1 MKVAETKFAIYDPVD
16 AFSLTDLQLQPLD
29 QSKAKWQWLIGNAPG
44 VSFYHQQSWI
54 ELLSRAYG
62 FSFSLA
68 FLSRSGVPSAGCV
81 LARSKSSFGQRFVSL
96 PFSDTCAPLA
106 LNEEAAHELLA
117 ALTLQGPQNA
127 AYEIRGIK
135 APWPWHTVE
144 CFANWTLEL
153 GRPLGVLERALA
165 VNFRRNVKRGVQR
178 NIRIDRGNGLSYL
191 RRFYKLQ
198 LESRR
203 RQGVPPQ
210 PWRFFKLLH
219 EIFAP
224 AGNLD
229 IWIAQESD
237 EDVACAVFLISEGLV
252 HYKWGA
258 RRADSK
264 AYANHVLF
272 WSAIEEFALG
282 QRVIDLGRTDVR
294 NHGLMRFKK
303 ELGAKLSP
311 IAFSFYPHSPGQVSS
326 EVLTGK
332 RRLAAEILR
341 RLPIFA
347 TRILGEAAYGFFA

>member
-1 MKVAETKFAIYDPVD
+1 MEVAATKIPIYDCAD
-16 AFSLTDLQLQPLD
+16 AFGITHFQLQPLD
-29 QSKAKWQWLIGNAPG
+29 ESKVKWEWLIDNAPR

-62 FSFSLA
+62 FSFWLA
-68 FLSRSGVPSAGCV
+68 FISRSGEPTAGSV
-81 LARSKSSFGQRFVSL
+81 LARARSPFCQRFVSL

-106 LNEEAAHELLA
+106 LNGEAAHELLA

-135 APWPWHTVE
+135 APRPWHTVE

-153 GRPLGVLERALA
+153 DCPSGVLERGLA
-165 VNFRRNVKRGVQR
+165 ANFRRNVKRAVQG
-178 NIRIDRGNGLSYL
+178 NIRIDRGHGLSYV

-203 RQGVPPQ
+203 RQGIPPQ

-219 EIFAP
+219 EIFART
-224 AGNLD
+224 GNLEV
-229 IWIAQESD
+229 WIARENE
-237 EDVACAVFLISEGLV
+237 EDVACAVFLTDENSV

-258 RRADSK
+258 RRAGRQSC
-264 AYANHVLF
+264 ANHLLF
-272 WSAIEEFALG
+272 WTAIEEFAG
-282 QRVIDLGRTDVR
+282 RKGIVDLGRTDVR

-311 IAFSFYPHSPGQVSS
+311 IAFSFYPCAPGQISS
-326 EVLTGK
+326 EVLSGK
-332 RRLAAEILR
+332 RRVAAEILR

-347 TRILGEAAYGFFA
+347 ARVLGEAAYGFFA

>member
-1 MKVAETKFAIYDPVD
+1 MEIAATKIPI
-16 AFSLTDLQLQPLD
+16 FSCLDSSNRINLQLQTFD
-29 QSKAKWQWLIGNAPG
+29 KAKAKWEWLICNAPG
-44 VSFYHQQSWI
+44 VTFYHRPPWI

-68 FLSRSGVPSAGCV
+68 FVSHNGVLAAGCV
-81 LARSKSSFGQRFVSL
+81 LARARRPFGPRFISL
-96 PFSDTCAPLA
+96 PFSDACAPLA
-106 LNEEAAHELLA
+106 LNGEAADQLLA
-117 ALTLQGPQNA
+117 ALTLQGPANT

-153 GRPLGVLERALA
+153 DQPLRVLERGLA
-165 VNFRRNVKRGVQR
+165 INFRRNVKRAVER
-178 NIRIDRGNGLSYL
+178 NIRIDRGRGLSYL

-210 PWRFFKLLH
+210 PWRFFQLLH

-224 AGNLD
+224 AGNLEV
-229 IWIAQESD
+229 WIAQENE
-237 EDVACAVFLISEGLV
+237 EDVACVVFFTDENRV

-258 RRADSK
+258 RRADRRACAS
-264 AYANHVLF
+264 HLLF
-272 WSAIEEFALG
+272 WNAIEEFAG
-282 QRVIDLGRTDVR
+282 RKRAMDLGRTDVR

-311 IAFSFYPHSPGQVSS
+311 VAFSFYPHAPGQISS
-326 EVLTGK
+326 EVTTGK
-332 RRLAAEILR
+332 RRVAAQILR

>member
-1 MKVAETKFAIYDPVD
+1 MEIAATPIPITVCSD
-16 AFSLTDLQLQPLD
+16 AFSGTHFELEPFW
-29 QSKAKWQWLIGNAPG
+29 KGKGKWESLIANAPG
-44 VSFYHQQSWI
+44 VSFYHHLTWI
-54 ELLSRAYG
+54 ELLARSYG

-68 FLSRSGVPSAGCV
+68 SITKDGEPSAGCV
-81 LARSKSSFGQRFVSL
+81 LARATSPFGQRFVSL
-96 PFSDTCAPLA
+96 PFSDACAPLA
-106 LNEEAAHELLA
+106 LNGEAADELLA
-117 ALTLQGPQNA
+117 ALTAEGPANA

-135 APWPWHTVE
+135 APSPWHTVE
-144 CFANWTLEL
+144 CFANWTLDL
-153 GRPLGVLERALA
+153 ALPLQILQRSLS
-165 VNFRRNVKRGVQR
+165 VNFRRNVKRALQR
-178 NIRIDRGNGLSYL
+178 NVLIDRGHEISYL

-224 AGNLD
+224 NGNLEV
-229 IWIAQESD
+229 WIALENG
-237 EDVACAVFLISEGLV
+237 EDVACAVFFTDENSV

-258 RRADSK
+258 RRADRQAS
-264 AYANHVLF
+264 ANHLLF
-272 WSAIEEFALG
+272 WSAIEEFAG
-282 QRVIDLGRTDVR
+282 RRRFVDLGRTDVR

-303 ELGAKLSP
+303 ELGARLSP
-311 IAFSFYPHSPGQVSS
+311 IAFSFYPRAPGQISS